1 MRMVRATVF
10 FSSVNSTMRIFLLF
24 LLLFSIPALAQRD
37 SSVWLRAVDIQSR
50 RFDFSDASMSVQ
62 TLDTSALS
70 KLNATTLADRLNRE
84 SAIFVK
90 SYGSGS
96 LSTISIRGTGA
107 AHSAVLWNGISLN
120 SPMLGLYDFTLLPMF
135 LLDDVKVQAGGNG
148 PLVGSGGVGGAIF
161 MDANL
166 DFRKRMQ
173 VKLFSTFGSFGQM
186 QNGVAIEGSNGK
198 LISKT
203 KFYNQISKNDFEF
216 KNPEGLRK
224 VQTHANVKQ
233 VGITQDLSYGT
244 ESNHVDVHGWFLMNE
259 REIPALSLAQ
269 SSAQT
274 QDDNSFR
281 LAMNWSVLKQ
291 KWFWNVRGGFNQ
303 EEIRY
308 VDPAARLNE
317 FSRAINFQS
326 DWELG
331 YVITHH
337 LKMMT
342 QIAWYDGQ
350 AKAPSYEK
358 QVDQQQISLGAK
370 LIWEGRKLYLNGAI
384 RQGYFDG
391 KAIPFL
397 PALSM
402 RYQFLT
408 SLSARADI
416 SKVYRVPTLND
427 RFWVPGGNKNL
438 KPENGFSSAFGLTWN
453 EKFDKVS
460 IGVNAGFFFA
470 QLNEAIVWLPGAN
483 GIYSAQNIHE
493 LENKGFE
500 GGVSVKYQIKSWSFS
515 GSVNTNIVSS
525 VITASDPSYMSAIGK
540 QLIYTPE
547 LQYRSQWS
555 IAYKN
560 LELRYHHNYTG
571 YRYTTVDHSH
581 FLDPFALA
589 EIHLA
594 WTHQIKATQFALSAG
609 IKNLYNENYQAIAW
623 RPMPGRSF
631 HTGVLFTFGK

>member
-1 MRMVRATVF
+1 
-10 FSSVNSTMRIFLLF
+10 MRILVLF
-24 LLLFSIPALAQRD
+24 LFWFSTSASAQQD

-50 RFDFSDASMSVQ
+50 RFDFSDVSMSIQ
-62 TLDTSALS
+62 SLDTSTLS

-84 SAIFVK
+84 SALFVK

-96 LSTISIRGTGA
+96 LSTVSIRGTGA

-120 SPMLGLYDFTLLPMF
+120 SPMLGLYDFSLLPMF

-161 MDANL
+161 MDTHL
-166 DFRKRMQ
+166 DFRKRRE
-173 VKLFSTFGSFGQM
+173 VNLLSTYGSFGQM
-186 QNGVAIEGSNGK
+186 QNGIALEGSTGK

-203 KFYNQISKNDFEF
+203 KFYHQKAKNDFEF

-224 VQTHANVKQ
+224 TQTHAEVNQ

-244 ESNHVDVHGWFLMNE
+244 SSNHVDVHGWFLKSE

-269 SSAQT
+269 SSAQA
-274 QDDNSFR
+274 QDDHSFR
-281 LAMNWSVLKQ
+281 IAMNWSVLKQ

-308 VDPAARLNE
+308 VDPAAHLNE

-326 DWELG
+326 EVELG
-331 YVITHH
+331 FIITRQ
-337 LKMMT
+337 LKVMS

-350 AKAPSYEK
+350 AKAPSYPK
-358 QVDQQQISLGAK
+358 LVDQQQISLGAK
-370 LIWEGRKLYLNGAI
+370 LIWEGRKWYVNGAI

-402 RYQFLT
+402 RYQFLS

-427 RFWVPGGNKNL
+427 RFWVPGGNKSL
-438 KPENGFSSAFGLTWN
+438 KPESGFSSSCGLTWN
-453 EKFDKVS
+453 QNFDKVS
-460 IGVNAGFFFA
+460 FGISAGIFFA

-483 GIYSAQNIHE
+483 GIYSAQNIHA

-500 GGVSVKYQIKSWSFS
+500 GGVILKYQITSWSFS
-515 GSVNTNIVSS
+515 GNVNTNIVSS

-555 IAYKN
+555 VAYKK

-581 FLDPFALA
+581 FLDPFEFA

-594 WTHQIKATQFALSAG
+594 WSHHIKSSQFTLSAG
-609 IKNLYNENYQAIAW
+609 IKNLYSENYQTIAW

-631 HTGVLFTFGK
+631 HTGLLFTFGK

>member
-1 MRMVRATVF
+1 MVRPTVF
-10 FSSVNSTMRIFLLF
+10 FSSENKTMRILLLLLF
-24 LLLFSIPALAQRD
+24 LFSIPVVAQQD
-37 SSVWLRAVDIQSR
+37 SSLWLRAVDIQSL
-50 RFDFSDASMSVQ
+50 RFDFSDASMSVHS
-62 TLDTSALS
+62 LDTFALS

-84 SAIFVK
+84 SVLFVK

-96 LSTISIRGTGA
+96 LSTVSIRGTGA

-120 SPMLGLYDFTLLPMF
+120 SPMLGLYDFSLLPMF

-161 MDANL
+161 MDANIN
-166 DFRKRMQ
+166 FKKRMQ

-186 QNGVAIEGSNGK
+186 QQGVALEGSTGK
-198 LISKT
+198 VISKT
-203 KFYNQISKNDFEF
+203 KFYHQRADNDFKF
-216 KNPEGLRK
+216 KDYENKEK
-224 VQTHANVKQ
+224 TQSNAQVKQ
-233 VGITQDLSYGT
+233 VGVTQDLSYGT
-244 ESNHVDVHGWFLMNE
+244 LSNHVDLHAWYLKNE

-269 SSAQT
+269 SSSQT
-274 QDDNSFR
+274 QDDHSLR
-281 LAMNWSVLKQ
+281 IAMNWSVLLK

-308 VDPAARLNE
+308 IDPAVRLNE
-317 FSRAINFQS
+317 YSKAISLQS
-326 DWELG
+326 ECELG
-331 YVITHH
+331 YMITHQ
-337 LKMMT
+337 LKVMT
-342 QIAWYDGQ
+342 QLAWYDGR
-350 AKAPSYEK
+350 AKAPSYPRE
-358 QVDQQQISLGAK
+358 VDQQQISLGAK
-370 LIWEGRKLYLNGAI
+370 LIWEGRKWYVNGAI

-402 RYQFLT
+402 RYQFLS

-438 KPENGFSSAFGLTWN
+438 KPENGFSSSCGLTWN
-453 EKFDKVS
+453 QNFDKVS
-460 IGVNAGFFFA
+460 VGVSAGIFFA

-500 GGVSVKYQIKSWSFS
+500 GGVSLKYQTASWSFS
-515 GSVNTNIVSS
+515 GNVNTNIVSS
-525 VITASDPSYMSAIGK
+525 IITASDPSYASAIGK

-547 LQYRSQWS
+547 LQHRSQWS
-555 IAYKN
+555 ITYKK
-560 LELRYHHNYTG
+560 LELRYYHNYTG
-571 YRYTTVDHSH
+571 YRYTTVDHSY
-581 FLDPFALA
+581 FLDPFELA

-594 WTHQIKATQFALSAG
+594 WSHQIKSSQFTLSAG
-609 IKNLYNENYQAIAW
+609 IRNLYNENYQTIAW
-623 RPMPGRSF
+623 RPMSGRSF
-631 HTGVLFTFGK
+631 HTGLLLTFGK